1 MQTAKCNVRLADPKN
16 VDSGMIVEKAP
27 VTPAEVVVL
36 QRIHGHDAV
45 TDIKILNS
53 TSDRRSHAGELDRLR
68 EFYTMRVE
76 DNGPPIVDACF
87 PGTFPRLPVTFRD
100 IGVDLGEQEEPEVE
114 AEAAAEEGALD
125 AAGLKAALKQMGVTV
140 KGNPKLETLR
150 QAYHN
155 ALEAQAAGGVIP
167 AADEDEEQP
176 E

>member
-68 EFYTMRVE
+68 EFYTMRDG

-87 PGTFPRLPVTFRD
+87 PGAFPRLPVTFRE
-100 IGVDLGEQEEPEVE
+100 IGIDLGEQGEPEVE
-114 AEAAAEEGALD
+114 AETKAEDGDLD

-140 KGNPKLETLR
+140 KGNPKLETL
-150 QAYHN
+150 QKMYDD
-155 ALEAQAAGGVIP
+155 ALNAQAVDDAAG
-167 AADEDEEQP
+167 EDEEQP

>member
-1 MQTAKCNVRLADPKN
+1 MQTAKCNVRLSDPKN

-45 TDIKILNS
+45 TDIKILNP

-87 PGTFPRLPVTFRD
+87 PGAFPRLPVMFRD
-100 IGVDLGEQEEPEVE
+100 IGVDLGEQGEPE
-114 AEAAAEEGALD
+114 AEAETKTEDGDLD

-140 KGNPKLETLR
+140 KGNPKLDTLR

-155 ALEAQAAGGVIP
+155 ALEAQVVDDAAG
-167 AADEDEEQP
+167 EDEEQQ